1 VAEPDPLFPTEPI
14 AAWLDAQG
22 IAPGQPI
29 EATRLAG
36 GLSNAM
42 FRVQRGD
49 RRFVLRRPAKV
60 AIERADD
67 GMRREFRV
75 LSALAGTDVP
85 HPEAVALCDDTTV
98 IGCAFYLMG
107 DVAGIP
113 PMALPAD
120 PEVRREATLAV
131 TDALAA
137 LHGVEWRD
145 RLDGFGRPDDFHQRQ
160 VGRWTRQYD
169 GYGTDRL
176 PGVRDV
182 GGWLEAHLPTDWSPT
197 IIHADYHM
205 MNLLVSDDRP
215 VRVTAILDWETATI
229 GDPLLDLA
237 GFTEIWCSAFQGD
250 GWPTRGEIVDRYAR
264 QRGLGDVPDLR
275 YYDVLYNFRLAI
287 LLEGVYQRSRLDGS
301 RPDDAM
307 AADRSMA
314 NITRALELAR

>member
-1 VAEPDPLFPTEPI
+1 MDPLFPTEPI
-14 AAWLDAQG
+14 AAWLDDQG
-22 IAPGQPI
+22 IAPGRPI

-42 FRVQRGD
+42 FRVERGD

-75 LSALAGTDVP
+75 LSALAGTAVP
-85 HPEAVALCDDTTV
+85 HPEAIALCDDTAV
-98 IGCAFYLMG
+98 IGCAFYLMA
-107 DVAGIP
+107 DVPGVP
-113 PMALPAD
+113 PSSLPPD
-120 PEVRREATLAV
+120 PDVRREVTMAV

-137 LHGVEWRD
+137 LHQVEWRD

-182 GGWLEAHLPTDWSPT
+182 GAWLEAHLPTDWSPT
-197 IIHADYHM
+197 ILHADYHM

-237 GFTEIWCSAFQGD
+237 GFTEIWCSAFRDG
-250 GWPTRGEIVDRYAR
+250 GWPERAAIIDRYAE
-264 QRGLGDVPDLR
+264 QRGLATVPDLR

-287 LLEGVYQRSRLDGS
+287 LLEGVYQRSRLDAS

-314 NITRALELAR
+314 NITRARQLAR